1 VARTVKRSGSVQKME
16 DPYTPVHATKDFS
29 RLLEPVPVT
38 MEQQAAFYDA
48 VKEYKDAVEA
58 DRAATV
64 RLNESRRA
72 LIDLLKS
79 MGLEKL
85 FHL

>member
-1 VARTVKRSGSVQKME
+1 MARPVKRRTKTVE
-16 DPYTPVHATKDFS
+16 TPLISWPNDYS
-29 RLLEPVPVT
+29 QLLEPVPVT

-58 DRAATV
+58 DRATTV

-85 FHL
+85 FHI